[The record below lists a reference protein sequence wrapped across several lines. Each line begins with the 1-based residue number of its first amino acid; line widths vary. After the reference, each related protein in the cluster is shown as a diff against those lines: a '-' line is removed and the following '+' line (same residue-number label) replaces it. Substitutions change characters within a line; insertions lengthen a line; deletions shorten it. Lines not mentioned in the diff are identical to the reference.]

1 MRDVHWLGGVRSEM
15 PRKKTPIDEDF
26 LELRG
31 RLAEWRSSHPRR
43 SPLPEECWTAAVEL
57 ARKHGLYRTARALP
71 IDYANLRKR
80 LNGAGRSETIRRPPQ
95 FLELLPTPA
104 HTRGCVEILRV
115 PLSSAVDWS
124 QLLRAWRQSE

>member
-1 MRDVHWLGGVRSEM
+1 M
-15 PRKKTPIDEDF
+15 PRKKTPISDDF

-43 SPLPEECWTAAVEL
+43 SPLPEEFWMTAVEL
-57 ARKHGLYRTARALP
+57 ARKHGLYRTAGALP

-80 LNGAGRSETIRRPPQ
+80 LHRAAQSTTVTRPQ
-95 FLELLPTPA
+95 FLELFPTPA

>member
-1 MRDVHWLGGVRSEM
+1 M
-15 PRKKTPIDEDF
+15 PRKKTPINDDF
-26 LELRG
+26 LELKG

-43 SPLPEECWTAAVEL
+43 SPLPEEFWTAAVEL

-71 IDYANLRKR
+71 IDYANLRRR
-80 LNGAGRSETIRRPPQ
+80 LNRAAPSETVTRPQ
-95 FLELLPTPA
+95 FLELFHTPA
-104 HTRGCVEILRV
+104 QSRGCVEILRV

>member
-1 MRDVHWLGGVRSEM
+1 M
-15 PRKKTPIDEDF
+15 PRKKTPIDDDF

-43 SPLPEECWTAAVEL
+43 SPLPEEFWTAAVEV
-57 ARKHGLYRTARALP
+57 ARQHGVYRTARALP
-71 IDYANLRKR
+71 IDYAHLRKR
-80 LNGAGRSETIRRPPQ
+80 LNGATRPETVSRPQ
-95 FLELLPTPA
+95 FLELFPA
-104 HTRGCVEILRV
+104 PAPIRGCVEILRV

>member
-1 MRDVHWLGGVRSEM
+1 M
-15 PRKKTPIDEDF
+15 PRKKTPIDDNF

-43 SPLPEECWTAAVEL
+43 SPLPEDLWSAAVEL
-57 ARKHGLYRTARALP
+57 ARKQGLYRTARALP
-71 IDYANLRKR
+71 IDYANLRRR
-80 LNGAGRSETIRRPPQ
+80 LNGAARSETGTRPE
-95 FLELLPTPA
+95 FLELFPTPA

-115 PLSSAVDWS
+115 PLSSAVDWN

>member
-1 MRDVHWLGGVRSEM
+1 M
-15 PRKKTPIDEDF
+15 PRKKTPIDDDF

-31 RLAEWRSSHPRR
+31 KLAEWRSSHPRR
-43 SPLPEECWTAAVEL
+43 SRLPEEFWTTAVEL

-80 LNGAGRSETIRRPPQ
+80 LNPGARSETVSRPQ

-124 QLLRAWRQSE
+124 QLLRAWRQCG

>member
-1 MRDVHWLGGVRSEM
+1 M
-15 PRKKTPIDEDF
+15 PRKKTAIDDDF
-26 LELRG
+26 LELKG

-43 SPLPEECWTAAVEL
+43 SPLPEEFWTAAVEL
-57 ARKHGLYRTARALP
+57 ARKRGLCRTARALP

-80 LNGAGRSETIRRPPQ
+80 LHGAARPEAVGGPQ
-95 FLELLPTPA
+95 FLELFPTPA

>member
-1 MRDVHWLGGVRSEM
+1 
-15 PRKKTPIDEDF
+15 
-26 LELRG
+26 
-31 RLAEWRSSHPRR
+31 LAEWRSSHPRR
-43 SPLPEECWTAAVEL
+43 SPLPEEYWTTAVEL

-80 LNGAGRSETIRRPPQ
+80 LHGGARSETVSRPQ
-95 FLELLPTPA
+95 FLELFPTPA

>member
-1 MRDVHWLGGVRSEM
+1 MSS
-15 PRKKTPIDEDF
+15 KKTPIDDDF

-31 RLAEWRSSHPRR
+31 RLADWRSSHPRR
-43 SPLPEECWTAAVEL
+43 SPLREEFWTAAVEL
-57 ARKHGLYRTARALP
+57 ARKHGLYRTSRALP

-80 LNGAGRSETIRRPPQ
+80 LSGAARPESVARPQ
-95 FLELLPTPA
+95 FLELISTPA
-104 HTRGCVEILRV
+104 QTGGWVEILRV